1 MSHYPLNAPGIT
13 AAQPRFSR
21 WWAVLGVVVGI
32 FFLIAAQLSR
42 KWFAFLFIGSLL
54 VPVALAV
61 QNRKDFFLV
70 LLTLSVPIW
79 IGMHLAF
86 HKTPFGRSTFGFP
99 IHFSFIPLAVLFV
112 IWVSN
117 RVIWKMPG
125 PISTRGLL
133 PLAGLLGT
141 AALSVMVAKEPLF
154 AIFDL
159 FALATSMVIFVYVA
173 SQVMEMKEL
182 RLVVIV
188 LVASAL
194 LQAFIALSQRLTGSS
209 MGLLLIGGGAPTTL
223 YGFAGLETITRVA
236 GWVGHPN
243 SLALFFDL
251 LLPLSF
257 SLLFYP
263 MGRGLKFFLLVAVV
277 LEVLAL
283 GVTYSRGG
291 IAASCLALFCLS
303 LFFLQK
309 KIGLTR
315 ALFGMLAIG
324 MFTAVLLLIIPNPL
338 RTGLFRSE
346 GTAYGRWP
354 LVKVAV
360 TVISHRPLLGT
371 GLNNFVETAI
381 PYDTTREQIV
391 SAWNAPVHNLFLFI
405 GSEVG
410 LVGLTFFVVFLLSV
424 MTWLYPALRSPDPFI
439 LCTGAGLFFGII
451 AFCLH
456 AQVDYSIWTQNRL
469 LWFVLGLA
477 VSVGRFGRLTL
488 ENRKVMA
495 LQEAEA

>member
-1 MSHYPLNAPGIT
+1 MSHYLLTPKGI
-13 AAQPRFSR
+13 AIAQPRPSR
-21 WWAVLGVVVGI
+21 WWVILGVGI
-32 FFLIAAQLSR
+32 GLLFLIVAQLPR
-42 KWFAFLFIGSLL
+42 KWFVFLFASILL
-54 VPVALAV
+54 LPVALAV
-61 QNRKDFFLV
+61 KNRKDFFLV

-99 IHFSFIPLAVLFV
+99 IHFSLIPLAALLV
-112 IWVSN
+112 IWISH
-117 RVIWKMPG
+117 RVIWKMREPL
-125 PISTRGLL
+125 STRGLL
-133 PLAGLLGT
+133 PMAGLLGI
-141 AALSVMVAKEPLF
+141 AAFSVMVAKEPMF

-159 FALATSMVIFVYVA
+159 FALATSMAIFVYVS

-182 RLVVIV
+182 RLVVII
-188 LVASAL
+188 LVVSAL
-194 LQAFIALSQRLTGSS
+194 FQAFIALGQRLTGSP
-209 MGLLLIGGGAPTTL
+209 MGLLLIGGGTPTTL
-223 YGFAGLETITRVA
+223 YGFAGLEAISRVA
-236 GWVGHPN
+236 GWIGHPN

-263 MGRGLKFFLLVAVV
+263 MDRGWKFFLLVAVV

-291 IAASCLALFCLS
+291 IAASSLALFCLS
-303 LFFLQK
+303 LFYLSK
-309 KIGLTR
+309 KVGLTR
-315 ALFGMLAIG
+315 AIFGMVAIG

-338 RTGLFRSE
+338 RTGLFRTE

-354 LVKVAV
+354 LVKVAA
-360 TVISHRPLLGT
+360 TIISKRPLLGT

-391 SAWNAPVHNLFLFI
+391 SAWNSPVHNLFFFI
-405 GSEVG
+405 ASEVG
-410 LVGLTFFVVFLLSV
+410 LLGLTFFVIFVLSV
-424 MTWLYPALRSPDPFI
+424 MIWLYPALRSPDPFI
-439 LCTGAGLFFGII
+439 LCTGAGVFFGLV
-451 AFCLH
+451 AFFVH

-469 LWFVLGLA
+469 LWFMLGLA
-477 VSVGRFGRLTL
+477 ISVGRFSRLTL

-495 LQEAEA
+495 FKEAEA